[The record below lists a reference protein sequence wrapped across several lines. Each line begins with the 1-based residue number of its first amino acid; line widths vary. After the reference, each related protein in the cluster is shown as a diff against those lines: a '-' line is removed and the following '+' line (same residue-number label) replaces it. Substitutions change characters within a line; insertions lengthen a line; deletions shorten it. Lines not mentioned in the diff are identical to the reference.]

1 MNARL
6 DHLVYA
12 VPDLA
17 EGTAFVADAL
27 GVRPDA
33 GGQHVGR
40 GTANTLVGL
49 GDGAYLEIIGPD
61 LTQPPPSL
69 PRPFAIDDLIAPVLV
84 TWAAR
89 VSDLPAVIAAA
100 RAAGYDPGP
109 AQAMRRATPDGG
121 LLAWS
126 LTAPPAAFDGLVP
139 FLIDWG
145 DSRHPSGSLAH
156 PVRLTRFVLRTPDPG
171 PVRHALSAL
180 GLDTVEV
187 EEAPVTSIGVALVG
201 PGGTLRFGR

>member
-17 EGTAFVADAL
+17 EGTAFVADTL
-27 GVRPDA
+27 GVRPNA

-69 PRPFAIDDLIAPVLV
+69 PRPFGIDDLIAPALV

-89 VSDLPAVIAAA
+89 ASDLPAVIATA
-100 RAAGYDPGP
+100 RASGYDPGP
-109 AQAMRRATPDGG
+109 AQAMQRATPDGG
-121 LLAWS
+121 LLVWS
-126 LTAPPAAFDGLVP
+126 LTAPPVAFDGLVP

-145 DSRHPSGSLAH
+145 DSPHPSGSLPH
-156 PVRLTRFVLRTPDPG
+156 PVRLAGFVLRTPDPG
-171 PVRHALSAL
+171 PVRRALSSL
-180 GLDTVEV
+180 GLDAIEL
-187 EEAPVTSIGVALVG
+187 EEAPVTSIGVTLVG
-201 PGGTLRFGR
+201 PDGTLRFGR

>member
-1 MNARL
+1 VDARL

-27 GVRPDA
+27 GVRPTA

-61 LTQPPPSL
+61 LTQPPPAL

-89 VSDLPAVIAAA
+89 VSDLPAVIVAA

-109 AQAMRRATPDGG
+109 AQAMQRATPEGG

-126 LTAPPAAFDGLVP
+126 LTAPPGAFDGLVP

-145 DSRHPSGSLAH
+145 DSPHPSGSLAH
-156 PVRLTRFVLRTPDPG
+156 DVRLAGFVLRTPEPG
-171 PVRHALSAL
+171 PVRRALAAL
-180 GLDTVEV
+180 GLGAVGV
-187 EEAPVTSIGVALVG
+187 EEAPVTSIGVTLAG